1 MKIITAK
8 AAAIALSL
16 AASATMAQENSLSYS
31 IQKSMDPQVM
41 TNLMNGMMSNP
52 AGTLY
57 DPITTCAQC
66 HDGSDMARYQQAL
79 GPMMAMLNPANWF
92 SPQAYMSMMTGM
104 MDPKTYELWYNGI
117 MTKYAGTYGSAASAG
132 AGESPTAEAPVTGGE
147 GESGQTGESQ
157 EQQ

>member
-1 MKIITAK
+1 MNSVK
-8 AAAIALSL
+8 ATAIALSL
-16 AASATMAQENSLSYS
+16 VASTTMAQENSLSYS

-41 TNLMNGMMSNP
+41 TNLMNGMMTNP

-79 GPMMAMLNPANWF
+79 GPMMAMMNPANWF

-117 MTKYAGTYGSAASAG
+117 MTKYAGAYGSAAPATT
-132 AGESPTAEAPVTGGE
+132 GESPATEAPATGGE
-147 GESGQTGESQ
+147 GEAGESQ